1 MSAAPATG
9 GKGRGRLVSEMPA
22 AGNAGGT
29 AETSNT
35 NDGQRQEGDDIDLIL
50 DTMFVRRPQQPMT
63 SSTTSSS
70 GRAAGEKAP
79 SKTGDIDDAMKVSGC
94 GEVFEDIK
102 INPDIFPGSSIEHG
116 ENWRWRRRR
125 WPS

>member
-1 MSAAPATG
+1 
-9 GKGRGRLVSEMPA
+9 MPA

-70 GRAAGEKAP
+70 GRTAGEKAP
-79 SKTGDIDDAMKVSGC
+79 SKTGDIDDAMKVSECEG
-94 GEVFEDIK
+94 GNMRKFKFILIYFQDLRLNTEKTGGGGGGDGPA
-102 INPDIFPGSSIEHG
+102 NSSEA
-116 ENWRWRRRR
+116 
-125 WPS
+125 